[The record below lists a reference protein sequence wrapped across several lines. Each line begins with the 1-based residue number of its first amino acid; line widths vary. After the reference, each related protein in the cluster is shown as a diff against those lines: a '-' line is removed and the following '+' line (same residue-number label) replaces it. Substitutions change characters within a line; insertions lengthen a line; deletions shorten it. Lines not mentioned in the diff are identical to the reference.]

1 MLRKLVINNWVYV
14 SSGFVLE
21 DGRRMVKSNVPVWG
35 DFCWEVGS
43 NAEKCGDHAITSKT
57 KKEFLYK

>member
-1 MLRKLVINNWVYV
+1 MMMKLVINNWVYV

-43 NAEKCGDHAITSKT
+43 NAEKLGDHCIENERRIS
-57 KKEFLYK
+57 L

>member
-1 MLRKLVINNWVYV
+1 MKLVINNWVYV

-35 DFCWEVGS
+35 DFCWEVRS
-43 NAEKCGDHAITSKT
+43 NAEKLVDHCIENERRIS
-57 KKEFLYK
+57 L